1 MTMSSAITNTAVSTT
16 ARPPRIL
23 LTGGG
28 TGGHVYPAIAIA
40 DAIRE
45 KCPNAV
51 LEFAGSKNRIEWTA
65 VPDAG
70 YPIHAVSVQ
79 GLMRSLSVT
88 NIFKNLKMPFVVGKG
103 MLEALRLIDAFDADV
118 AVGTGGYVSAPVI
131 WAAHMK
137 KRPVLIQE
145 QNAHVGLT
153 NKFLSRFADRIHT
166 AFTETLSVFPAGRTT
181 VSGNPTRKG
190 LAETSKD
197 EARAF
202 FNVEP
207 GQRVLII
214 LGGSGGSKAINETF
228 ERQLKDFLYHKNL
241 VLIWQTGAKYFDRL
255 KTELEEHPRLRLLKF
270 IDRMDYAYA
279 AADIAVCRSGA
290 LTCSELMITGTP
302 SILIPSP
309 NVAEDHQTRN
319 AESLVS
325 AGAARLLKE
334 SNIRTRLYEVW
345 EELWEDEKALTR
357 LSKAAFSHAT
367 PDAAADIAADV
378 LKLTGRFS
386 A

>member
-1 MTMSSAITNTAVSTT
+1 MNS
-16 ARPPRIL
+16 
-23 LTGGG
+23 
-28 TGGHVYPAIAIA
+28 
-40 DAIRE
+40 
-45 KCPNAV
+45 
-51 LEFAGSKNRIEWTA
+51 
-65 VPDAG
+65 
-70 YPIHAVSVQ
+70 
-79 GLMRSLSVT
+79 
-88 NIFKNLKMPFVVGKG
+88 
-103 MLEALRLIDAFDADV
+103 ADV
-118 AVGTGGYVSAPVI
+118 ASSPLSNAKSSPQPSRRTSTRSTSPV
-131 WAAHMK
+131 AS
-137 KRPVLIQE
+137 
-145 QNAHVGLT
+145 
-153 NKFLSRFADRIHT
+153 FT
-166 AFTETLSVFPAGRTT
+166 ATILLWRASRTT